1 MSVAAKM
8 RPINI
13 RFRPKTP
20 ARILSS
26 VKKQFADYIIDS
38 SDEYEDWFESDL
50 HKTISSTMKPSDYLR
65 HFREAHGL
73 TQKELSYKYCH
84 FHSSFK
90 MIHHCFNCLKISL
103 FNFFGFFFH
112 NKYSTIFFYPFT

>member
-1 MSVAAKM
+1 M

-73 TQKELSYKYCH
+73 TQKELAEKIGIRVNYMSDMETGQRVISRMNAKKLAGI
-84 FHSSFK
+84 FK
-90 MIHHCFNCLKISL
+90 VNAG
-103 FNFFGFFFH
+103 GF
-112 NKYSTIFFYPFT
+112 I